1 MNIKQT
7 QQKISQLKEK
17 VIIKTELARALGF
30 SRQYISQLFENNKE
44 LSPDKIQRL
53 EKYFGVSLEKT
64 QDKPSPEADA
74 DIKQVMELYVKFRDN
89 KDIEAGEFLEEK
101 IHLMLKILKSQK

>member
-1 MNIKQT
+1 MNIKQA
-7 QQKISQLKEK
+7 QQKISQLKKEY
-17 VIIKTELARALGF
+17 IIKSELAKALEF

-53 EKYFGVSLEKT
+53 EKYFGVSLEKI
-64 QDKPSPEADA
+64 QDTPILEADA

-89 KDIEAGEFLEEK
+89 KDIEAGELLEEK